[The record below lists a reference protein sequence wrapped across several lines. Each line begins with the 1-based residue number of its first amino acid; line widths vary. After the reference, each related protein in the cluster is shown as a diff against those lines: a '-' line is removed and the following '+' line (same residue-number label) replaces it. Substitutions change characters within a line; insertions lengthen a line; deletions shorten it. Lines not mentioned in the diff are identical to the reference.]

1 MIKILLR
8 PKIEELVDSRDL
20 ATEEKD
26 TDLADKEM
34 PKKVNDKKQNRYPS
48 QTLLS

>member
-1 MIKILLR
+1 M
-8 PKIEELVDSRDL
+8 DSRDL

-34 PKKVNDKKQNRYPS
+34 PKKVNDKKQNRYLRKLYFS
-48 QTLLS
+48 NCSEI